1 MPARSRSKL
10 IYRRSRAVR
19 GYYLPVELFGIRMTA
34 PLASP
39 GTGSASWR
47 HEAESCRPLPSGPP
61 IAPSQDNRAIQV
73 PCEFLGWRS
82 VLSGVPVTSVPVSR
96 VPLFSSASF
105 RCTNEPAD
113 GGCTK
118 ERGRLMAPWAPQ
130 AHGTRRR
137 WSPKGFN
144 NPLNRPLRSRVRK
157 EGVRVGAAA
166 VARRPCPP
174 AAPAGPPGRGPS
186 PASHKALSCESL
198 HFS

>member
-19 GYYLPVELFGIRMTA
+19 GYYLSVELFGIRMTA

-82 VLSGVPVTSVPVSR
+82 VLSGVP
-96 VPLFSSASF
+96 SAAFLS
-105 RCTNEPAD
+105 
-113 GGCTK
+113 
-118 ERGRLMAPWAPQ
+118 
-130 AHGTRRR
+130 
-137 WSPKGFN
+137 
-144 NPLNRPLRSRVRK
+144 SRVRPSDVPTSLQT
-157 EGVRVGAAA
+157 EGAPRSAGGLWPRGRRRLTERGGVGAQ
-166 VARRPCPP
+166 R
-174 AAPAGPPGRGPS
+174 
-186 PASHKALSCESL
+186 ASTTP
-198 HFS
+198 